1 MATVAKTPRSTTIT
15 LASDSAGPFDLT
27 FRLFDDDGIQVYVND
42 IPRTDWTL
50 SSNYVDGYD
59 DNATVTFDA
68 SLSSGDVILV
78 DSSLTPGRSDDYLDG
93 PNLTYLQNIE
103 LGRIWAALADIKRD
117 VNRSA
122 KFFGAVSPL
131 ALEAGRMVVVNGA
144 GDDLA
149 LGAIAAE
156 IPAAEGHA
164 QKAKQWAEED
174 EDVEV
179 ETGEYSAK
187 HHSAKSAGWATTAAA
202 EATIAAAEATTA
214 AAEAAAAAASAA
226 SINPTQVV
234 VVNGSDTVLL
244 SHNNAVLFC
253 TTTLTLSLTA
263 AAALGNGFKL
273 TVIADGGDV
282 TIDPNGSETIDLAP
296 SLLLR
301 RGEIVSFVGD
311 GTEFWSLSRLGNPD
325 QLFDVTSPVAS
336 LAFDVPPGV
345 KTARITYDNF
355 EPVNNDDALGLQV
368 GVNGSG
374 GAFLTTSSYFN
385 HYVNLVV
392 ATVNGSQITTTHFG
406 ISTQIDNA
414 LPTPHGY
421 GYGEV
426 VIQGLNQAS
435 EVVKIFGS
443 RGGFNSSAQQIGGMF
458 NGRITSTED
467 NFNAIRLIGSTGNI
481 NKLRGR
487 IEWGY

>member
-1 MATVAKTPRSTTIT
+1 MRGNSNGSLMT
-15 LASDSAGPFDLT
+15 LAQSTRYKLYQPVVLT
-27 FRLFDDDGIQVYVND
+27 DQFVVTFPIFATED
-42 IPRTDWTL
+42 ITV
-50 SSNYVDGYD
+50 YVDGVVETLYTI
-59 DNATVTFDA
+59 NATFVNGRATNAQVVLNTPVTDVDVEIYGTRSPRRENNYLGNSP
-68 SLSSGDVILV
+68 SLSD
-78 DSSLTPGRSDDYLDG
+78 
-93 PNLTYLQNIE
+93 NLQNDVDAVTAVQQE
-103 LGRIWAALADIKRD
+103 QSRD
-117 VNRSA
+117 FSTSLRTSA
-122 KFFGAVSPL
+122 GAPPVSPL
-131 ALEAGRMVVVNGA
+131 AGDAAARADRTIKFTADGLGIEYGPNASDITEAQNH
-144 GDDLA
+144 A
-149 LGAIAAE
+149 L
-156 IPAAEGHA
+156 
-164 QKAKQWAEED
+164 KAKQWAEED

-187 HHSAKSAGWATTAAA
+187 HHSAKSAGW
-202 EATIAAAEATTA
+202 ATTA

-355 EPVNNDDALGLQV
+355 EPVNNDDALGLQI